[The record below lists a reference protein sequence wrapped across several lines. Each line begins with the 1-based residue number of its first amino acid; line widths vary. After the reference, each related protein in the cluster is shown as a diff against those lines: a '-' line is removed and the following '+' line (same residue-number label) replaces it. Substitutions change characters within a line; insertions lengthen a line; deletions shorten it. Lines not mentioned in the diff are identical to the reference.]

1 MEENKNALPEE
12 PVALP
17 AEQEKAPVGVSF
29 TDGAALNKL
38 YKNAVVLSKSSL
50 LPERFRNKPE
60 DILILIDMSSRMRVS
75 LYALSQA
82 LYLVHGTSGITGQFC
97 ISLVNSCGRFQPLS
111 FVFVGTEGERDYGCY
126 AITTRIA
133 DGIVCKSTT
142 ITVQMAVDEGWMRNT
157 KWKTMTSQ
165 MLMYRAAA
173 FFARVYC
180 PDVLCGMYT
189 TEELHDVYG
198 ESQEQKPKRKI
209 TFADIEEV

>member
-1 MEENKNALPEE
+1 MEEVKNALPDETT
-12 PVALP
+12 ALP
-17 AEQEKAPVGVSF
+17 AEQGKAPLGVSF
-29 TDGAALNKL
+29 ADGAALNKL

-60 DILILIDMSSRMRVS
+60 DIMILIDMSSRMRVS

-97 ISLVNSCGRFQPLS
+97 ISLINSCGRFRPLS

-126 AITTRIA
+126 AISDRIA
-133 DGIVCKSTT
+133 DGVVCKSTT

-198 ESQEQKPKRKI
+198 EAEQQKPKRKF
-209 TFADIEEV
+209 TIESVEEI